1 MPRSDSE
8 SDSEDDHERKRSRHE
23 KSDKK
28 HDKSKK
34 KKHGKDK
41 KKKHDKERK
50 HNDKPSSSM
59 LRPQRVSSQWRTNPT
74 LESFAQPLRLTER
87 SKEQLENLW
96 RVLNKKKDD
105 RIDYDDFVGLAKGNH
120 EVARRRWQEMSTHFD
135 SDRNGH
141 ITPIEFIEGFKALG
155 LRRPLDLEGSF
166 RSMPRTHAEFQRALN
181 DSVNRELQNLLL
193 KVYTDLA
200 SNEPMPNP
208 GPPSSIWRT
217 DAHLEVI
224 GQSTGQWLF
233 VGTENKLL
241 IEQIFGALDANK
253 DGNIN
258 VNDFRPAAERPA
270 RSELWDVLRT
280 HFDGDSNGVISLDEF
295 VDLFKKRA
303 LTLSCV
309 PIRSGERAAIA
320 ALAVAGLRVAVGIPT
335 QYTLPAPTP
344 ALTPSC
350 HPLCSQLRL
359 TTAKRWSI

>member
-96 RVLNKKKDD
+96 RVLNKNEDD
-105 RIDYDDFVGLAKGNH
+105 RIDYDDFVGLADH
-120 EVARRRWQEMSTHFD
+120 DQDLVVARRRWQEMSTHFD

-181 DSVNRELQNLLL
+181 DSVNRELQNLML

-200 SNEPMPNP
+200 SNEPVNP

-309 PIRSGERAAIA
+309 PFRS
-320 ALAVAGLRVAVGIPT
+320 
-335 QYTLPAPTP
+335 APTT
-344 ALTPSC
+344 ASCAPSQQVPKAC
-350 HPLCSQLRL
+350 RQVPKACRP
-359 TTAKRWSI
+359 TASSCRRFRVPHISAKNGRIER